1 MLLVRF
7 VSTTV
12 EEKRFV
18 SSVKIKSLI
27 STIKILQ
34 SLESSSANAAKFFP
48 EELAAHVLSTRLSS
62 PQRSNAL
69 VR

>member
-34 SLESSSANAAKFFP
+34 SSESSSANAARFFP
-48 EELAAHVLSTRLSS
+48 EESAAHVLCTRESS
-62 PQRSNAL
+62 QQRSNAL

>member
-34 SLESSSANAAKFFP
+34 SLESSSASAAKFFL
-48 EELAAHVLSTRLSS
+48 EESAAHALCTRESL
-62 PQRSNAL
+62 PQRSSAL

>member
-18 SSVKIKSLI
+18 SSVKIRSLI
-27 STIKILQ
+27 SIIRILQ
-34 SLESSSANAAKFFP
+34 SSESSSVNAARFFP
-48 EELAAHVLSTRLSS
+48 EESAAPAQCIRESS
-62 PQRSNAL
+62 QQPSSVL

>member
-27 STIKILQ
+27 SIIKILR
-34 SLESSSANAAKFFP
+34 SSESSSANVVRFFL
-48 EELAAHVLSTRLSS
+48 EELAVHAHSTRLSS
-62 PQRSNAL
+62 PQRSSAL